1 MFVLPRSGLEHLSH
15 CPLYPTV
22 LSQQS
27 ASRRTHVVM
36 LGTGTPRPLPHRFG
50 PSTAVVVDDTP
61 YLVDFGPGVVRR
73 AAAAAENG
81 IEGLA
86 VNRLDTA
93 FVTHLHSDHTVGYP
107 DLIFTP
113 WVMGRSRLR
122 VYGPKGIAAMTEH
135 VLAAWKIDIDI
146 RTSGEGA
153 RQRVN
158 VETHEIEAGLVYQDA
173 NVTVTAFPARH
184 GDVPNAFGYTIKTP
198 DRTIVISGDTSPN
211 PALVAA
217 CQRCDILIH
226 EAYASDVA
234 APMTNWADTAR
245 VTTPPRA
252 SWRRLRARVSRGS
265 WSCITSPSGRRP
277 GQSRQNSTLRE
288 IQATYKGTVVIARD
302 LDVY

>member
-1 MFVLPRSGLEHLSH
+1 MSPHGQSPVFVLPRSGLEHLSYCASLSH
-15 CPLYPTV
+15 RTLPTV
-22 LSQQS
+22 S
-27 ASRRTHVVM
+27 V
-36 LGTGTPRPLPHRFG
+36 
-50 PSTAVVVDDTP
+50 PSNPGRHARNRDTAAVAPPIRSEHGIVVDDTP

-86 VNRLDTA
+86 VNRLETA

-135 VLAAWKIDIDI
+135 VLAAWKTDIDI

-173 NVTVTAFPARH
+173 KVTVTAFAARH

-217 CQRCDILIH
+217 CQRCDVLIH
-226 EAYASDVA
+226 EAYASDVS
-234 APMTNWADTAR
+234 APMTNWVDTEH

-252 SWRRLRARVSRGS
+252 SWRRLRARVSRLLVVLS
-265 WSCITSPSGRRP
+265 HTRAVADRDNPPEQYRGR
-277 GQSRQNSTLRE
+277 SRRH
-288 IQATYKGTVVIARD
+288 IRAPW
-302 LDVY
+302 